1 MALFPRLS
9 TGAVAQYPAK
19 RVLEH
24 GTRVIQYLDGTEQRI
39 GRRASVIRR
48 WTIKLDQLTEREL
61 SEISTF
67 VSQHRGR
74 AEEFDFED
82 PWSGQVIGHCRFEQ
96 DDLVAEFGGSGGRMT
111 LSIRSGD

>member
-19 RVLEH
+19 RVLDYT
-24 GTRVIQYLDGTEQRI
+24 TRVIQYLDGTEQRI
-39 GRRASVIRR
+39 GRRASAIRR
-48 WTIKLDQLTEREL
+48 WSIKLDQLTEREL
-61 SEISTF
+61 SDILIF
-67 VSQHRGR
+67 FSQHQGR

-82 PWSGQVIGHCRFEQ
+82 PWSGLVIEHCRFEQ
-96 DDLVAEFGGSGGRMT
+96 DDVVAELLGSGGRTT